1 MKKFKVIRI
10 TILFAIIILLM
21 QNKTIARYY
30 EVLDTIKVRF
40 TVEEKL
46 NTGERSNYEITGL

>member
-1 MKKFKVIRI
+1 MKKFKVVR
-10 TILFAIIILLM
+10 IIILFVIIIVLM

-40 TVEEKL
+40 TIEEKI
-46 NTGERSNYEITGL
+46 NVGENSNEITEL

>member
-1 MKKFKVIRI
+1 MKKFKVVR
-10 TILFAIIILLM
+10 IIILFVIIVVLM

-40 TVEEKL
+40 TIEEKI
-46 NTGERSNYEITGL
+46 NVGENSNYENAEL